1 MKYPANCIAQGR
13 VETPL
18 GPLTLLATER
28 GLAAV
33 LFNAQKYHPGE
44 IDLPVDQAQ
53 PHIARAARELSSYF
67 AGRTRRFTVPLDPQ
81 GTPFQRDV
89 WRALLEIDCGQLR
102 SYGDIARR
110 VGRPAAVRA
119 VGAAVGRNPL
129 GIVVPCHRV
138 VGSDGSLTGFAAGLP
153 RKRALLAL
161 EGSLSAE
168 LLADTAAETDTQVA
182 A

>member
-1 MKYPANCIAQGR
+1 MKPDNRCTAQGR
-13 VETPL
+13 VDTPL
-18 GPLTLLATER
+18 GELTLLATER
-28 GLAAV
+28 GLAGV
-33 LFNAQKYHPGE
+33 LFDAQKYHPGE
-44 IDLPVDQAQ
+44 IAAPMAQ
-53 PHIARAARELSSYF
+53 GHPHISLAARELASYF
-67 AGRTRRFTVPLDPQ
+67 AGRTRRFSVPLDPQ
-81 GTPFQRDV
+81 GTPFQQAV
-89 WRALLEIDCGQLR
+89 WQALLEIECGQLR

-110 VGRPAAVRA
+110 VGKPSAVRA

-168 LLADTAAETDTQVA
+168 LVD
-182 A
+182 